1 MLWKP
6 VPNHIPLSHFYQI
19 PPDQTIDNLGSHSLL
34 GARAN
39 YVFGPEQQYE
49 ISAFGENLL
58 ADTYC
63 EFQFNLNPLN
73 GVAYCIPNEGQA
85 LWGVQ
90 ARLRF

>member
-1 MLWKP
+1 L
-6 VPNHIPLSHFYQI
+6 
-19 PPDQTIDNLGSHSLL
+19 IDNLGEHSLL
-34 GARAN
+34 GARAS

-63 EFQFNLNPLN
+63 EFQFNLDPLN

-90 ARLRF
+90 AQMRF

>member
-1 MLWKP
+1 MSLQLDYQY
-6 VPNHIPLSHFYQI
+6 LS
-19 PPDQTIDNLGSHSLL
+19 DSKTNLATVDLIDNLGEHSLL
-34 GARAN
+34 GARAS

-49 ISAFGENLL
+49 LSAFGENLL

-63 EFQFNLNPLN
+63 EFQFNLNALN

-90 ARLRF
+90 AQIRF